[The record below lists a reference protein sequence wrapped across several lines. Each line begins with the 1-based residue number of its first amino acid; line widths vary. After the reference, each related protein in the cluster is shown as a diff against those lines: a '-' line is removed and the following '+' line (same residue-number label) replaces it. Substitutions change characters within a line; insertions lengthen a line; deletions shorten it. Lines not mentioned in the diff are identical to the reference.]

1 MKKITIFGGDNRMQ
15 TVYEELHRHG
25 HPVDSYG
32 LYPNDL
38 AIPET
43 SDIFLLPVPT
53 TKDGVTVYAPLTERI
68 ILINDIEEMAE
79 DRLVLVGN
87 HTINVARC
95 VDYCRSDSYAIRNA
109 VPTAEGA
116 LAIAIKNTPF
126 TLWNSRV
133 LVIGN
138 GRVGKIMADRLR
150 VLGCKVTVSARKSS
164 DFALIETNG
173 MSYIKTANIAL
184 YADEYDI
191 IFNTVDAPVLDY
203 ALPHLCGKLIIDLAS
218 SPVVNAED
226 ARKLGVN
233 YIKAPGLPGKVAP
246 VTAGKILTETV
257 LELIAQ
263 KS

>member
-1 MKKITIFGGDNRMQ
+1 MQ
-15 TVYEELHRHG
+15 TVYEELRRHG
-25 HPVDSYG
+25 HPVDTYG
-32 LYPNDL
+32 LFANDS
-38 AIPET
+38 ATPEN

-53 TKDGVTVYAPLTERI
+53 TQDGVTVYAPLTERI
-68 ILINDIEEMAE
+68 ILISDIEEMAGE
-79 DRLVLVGN
+79 RLVLSGN
-87 HTINVARC
+87 RMLNVMKC

-116 LAIAIKNTPF
+116 IAIAITHTPF

-150 VLGCKVTVSARKSS
+150 VLGCDVTVSARKAS
-164 DFALIETNG
+164 DFALIEANG
-173 MSYIKTANIAL
+173 MSHIKTANIAL

-203 ALPHLCGKLIIDLAS
+203 ALPHLAGKLIIDLAS
-218 SPVVNAED
+218 TAVVNAEE

-233 YIKAPGLPGKVAP
+233 YIKAPGLPGKIAP

-263 KS
+263 NS